1 MAAKKNQGKLPAKA
15 PRGRAGKATNLS
27 AIHGKRVTIQAKD
40 VKHVIYVG
48 KILALYSKILQDLP
62 A

>member
-1 MAAKKNQGKLPAKA
+1 SRALDALQATTKA
-15 PRGRAGKATNLS
+15 FLVDILQATNLS

-40 VKHVIYVG
+40 VKHVISVS
-48 KILALYSKILQDLP
+48 KILAPYSKILQDLP